1 MYPGQLHNYHGNS
14 RSKKP
19 HPLSITNMLKLY
31 IYFAAYKAHPSR
43 GSAGQQN
50 TFCTHIFKNI
60 CLQES
65 VLIPYLFLPAQTII
79 SGIE

>member
-1 MYPGQLHNYHGNS
+1 
-14 RSKKP
+14 
-19 HPLSITNMLKLY
+19 MLKLY

-50 TFCTHIFKNI
+50 TFCAHIFKNI